1 MPGAGT
7 PWVAHSALGPGGP
20 WSETAQNCVQ
30 YQLSQV
36 TDFWRQGR
44 PAMFQ
49 LASRSDGQA
58 QLSLTFQLP
67 SPSEIIPPPTPS
79 FPTPTILRQQQERE
93 QQLLE
98 QQVREHQMREHLQR
112 GFHMRE
118 HHRETH
124 NVRERCVGAS
134 LASSPSPGHSRLV
147 ERLLARGK
155 LPGMTWG
162 DCNRLV
168 LQLRAG
174 RGNLS
179 RLPMDMIEV
188 EVRRLASW
196 PAGQGGGVPSVPG
209 PHGWRRLVPGQA

>member
-1 MPGAGT
+1 MPYFFSEKICFGGRPT
-7 PWVAHSALGPGGP
+7 GGP
-20 WSETAQNCVQ
+20 WSETAQNFVQ

-124 NVRERCVGAS
+124 NVRERWV
-134 LASSPSPGHSRLV
+134 PP
-147 ERLLARGK
+147 
-155 LPGMTWG
+155 
-162 DCNRLV
+162 
-168 LQLRAG
+168 
-174 RGNLS
+174 
-179 RLPMDMIEV
+179 
-188 EVRRLASW
+188 W
-196 PAGQGGGVPSVPG
+196 PAPPALATPG
-209 PHGWRRLVPGQA
+209 WWRDCWPEVSCLA

>member
-1 MPGAGT
+1 MSKYQPNDSVLDTYRLATLNQDQDMPGAGP
-7 PWVAHSALGPGGP
+7 PWVAQGAPGPGGP
-20 WSETAQNCVQ
+20 WSETAQNFVQ

-58 QLSLTFQLP
+58 QLSLAFQP
-67 SPSEIIPPPTPS
+67 TSPNEIIPPPPPS

-93 QQLLE
+93 QQ
-98 QQVREHQMREHLQR
+98 VREHQMREHLQR
-112 GFHMRE
+112 GFHLRE

-147 ERLLARGK
+147 ERLLARGQ
-155 LPGMTWG
+155 LPGTG
-162 DCNRLV
+162 IAIQKTD
-168 LQLRAG
+168 
-174 RGNLS
+174 
-179 RLPMDMIEV
+179 
-188 EVRRLASW
+188 
-196 PAGQGGGVPSVPG
+196 
-209 PHGWRRLVPGQA
+209 